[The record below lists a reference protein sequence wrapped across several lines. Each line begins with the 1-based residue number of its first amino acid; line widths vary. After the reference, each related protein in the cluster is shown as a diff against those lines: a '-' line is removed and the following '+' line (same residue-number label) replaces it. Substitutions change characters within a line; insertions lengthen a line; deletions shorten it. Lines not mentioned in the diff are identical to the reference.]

1 VIFLFLGSDP
11 VFGFGDC
18 IDDPCRQVL
27 FLGEIGITGRYRI
40 SQRWSATVGYQLL
53 WINQVALATEQ
64 PLGSGIDASGESFC
78 HGAAVGLQYVR

>member
-1 VIFLFLGSDP
+1 M
-11 VFGFGDC
+11 
-18 IDDPCRQVL
+18 
-27 FLGEIGITGRYRI
+27 GEIGITGRYRI

-64 PLGSGIDASGESFC
+64 PLGSGIDASGDTFY